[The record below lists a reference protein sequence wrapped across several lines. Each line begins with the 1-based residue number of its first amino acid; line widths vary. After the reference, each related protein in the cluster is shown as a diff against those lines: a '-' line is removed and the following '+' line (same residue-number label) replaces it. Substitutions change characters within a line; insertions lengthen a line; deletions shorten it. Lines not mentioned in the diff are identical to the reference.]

1 MATRGR
7 AKRQMQHMAACQR
20 KVRHDD
26 EGVARKA
33 ARLISDRQNEPVNVY
48 RCACC
53 KGWHVGRT
61 PTWRRA
67 DSA

>member
-7 AKRQMQHMAACQR
+7 AKAQLRHAGACSR
-20 KVRHDD
+20 KVRHED
-26 EGVARKA
+26 ERAARGA
-33 ARLISDRQNEPVNVY
+33 ARLIADRQNEAVNVY